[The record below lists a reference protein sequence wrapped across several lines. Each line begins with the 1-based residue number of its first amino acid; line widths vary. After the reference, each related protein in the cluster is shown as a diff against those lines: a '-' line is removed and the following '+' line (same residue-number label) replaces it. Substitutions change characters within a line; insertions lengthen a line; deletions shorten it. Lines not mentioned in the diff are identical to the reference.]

1 MKLRSIRS
9 SFHRLRFFWS
19 FLPAYSFFGLA
30 VAQDALS
37 DLPSGFYEFTA
48 DVIGEEEEQSIGN
61 LDLKL
66 SIRTLYDT
74 NVTQGNDIG
83 PRPEE
88 SDFLVQP
95 TLAGSY
101 EIGPGNW
108 QIGVTGSYARIN
120 YLETDEFNANVY
132 SAGLLGQYQT
142 GKITA
147 SVKTRFAN
155 NAGVNRFVGA
165 FLEQRTF
172 SNSAKINYRLSSKTS
187 AEVSWTQQSIEN
199 QTDGFVDTS
208 SNTLNAAALWQ
219 ATPLVRLGPGF
230 RYGVRTG
237 FEDSEF
243 TAVGPL
249 LRADYNLSAKIDLTS
264 SVGLDFAETPSG
276 ENELFNWRVG
286 LNYRASALWGV
297 NLKMVRDTQATL
309 ITGGGF
315 DQISSYS
322 FGYTRKIRRANLQL
336 RVAYVD
342 IDPQGSTGAAL
353 GFRDSTSVDYT
364 ASLGFPIIGDE
375 VNLNVNLAWRD
386 FTTVDDLQSWDGFG
400 SGLSLAWRF

>member
-1 MKLRSIRS
+1 MKLRSICS

-19 FLPAYSFFGLA
+19 FLSAYSFFGLA

-48 DVIGEEEEQSIGN
+48 GVIGEEEEQSIGN

-66 SIRTLYDT
+66 SITTLYDT

-88 SDFLVQP
+88 SDFVVQP

-147 SVKTRFAN
+147 SVKTRFAS
-155 NAGVNRFVGA
+155 NAGVNRLVGA

-172 SNSAKINYRLSSKTS
+172 SNSTKINYRLSYKTS

-199 QTDGFVDTS
+199 QTEGFVDTS

-237 FEDSEF
+237 FDDSEF
-243 TAVGPL
+243 TVAGPL

-264 SVGLDFAETPSG
+264 SVGLDFSDSPAG
-276 ENELFNWRVG
+276 EDELLNWRVG
-286 LNYRASALWGV
+286 LKYRASALWKLRL
-297 NLKMVRDTQATL
+297 NMVRDTQATL
-309 ITGGGF
+309 ISGGGF
-315 DQISSYS
+315 DQISSYR
-322 FGYTRKIRRANLQL
+322 FAYTRRIRQASLQL
-336 RVAYVD
+336 GVAYVD
-342 IDPQGSTGAAL
+342 RDPQGFAGASLA
-353 GFRDSTSVDYT
+353 FRDSTSVDYT

-375 VNLNVNLAWRD
+375 ADLKINLAWRD
-386 FTTVDDLQSWDGFG
+386 LTTADVLQSWDGFQ
-400 SGLSLAWRF
+400 SGLALAWRF

>member
-1 MKLRSIRS
+1 MKLRSICS

-19 FLPAYSFFGLA
+19 FLSAYSFSGLA

-48 DVIGEEEEQSIGN
+48 GVIGEEEEQSIGN
-61 LDLKL
+61 LVLGLRLK
-66 SIRTLYDT
+66 TLYDT

-83 PRPEE
+83 PRPAE

-95 TLAGSY
+95 TLVGSY
-101 EIGPGNW
+101 EIGPGTW
-108 QIGVTGSYARIN
+108 QIGVTGSFGRIS

-132 SAGLLGQYQT
+132 SAGLVGQYQT

-147 SVKTRFAN
+147 SVKTLFAN
-155 NAGVNRFVGA
+155 DAGVNRLAGA
-165 FLEQRTF
+165 FLEQRSF

-187 AEVSWTQQSIEN
+187 AEVFWTQQSIEN
-199 QTDGFVDTS
+199 QTEGFADTS

-237 FEDSEF
+237 DQDAEF
-243 TAVGPL
+243 TVVGPL

-264 SVGLDFAETPSG
+264 SVGFDFADSPAG
-276 ENELFNWRVG
+276 EDELLNWRVG
-286 LNYRASALWGV
+286 LKYRASAFW
-297 NLKMVRDTQATL
+297 NLRLNMVRDTQATL
-309 ITGGGF
+309 ISGGGF
-315 DQISSYS
+315 DQISGYR
-322 FGYTRKIRRANLQL
+322 FAYTRRIRRASLQL
-336 RVAYVD
+336 GVAYVD
-342 IDPQGSTGAAL
+342 RNPQGSTGAAL
-353 GFRDSTSVDYT
+353 AFRDSTSVDYT

-375 VNLNVNLAWRD
+375 VELNVNLAWRD
-386 FTTVDDLQSWDGFG
+386 FTTSDDLQSWDSFQ
-400 SGLSLAWRF
+400 SGLSLAWQF